1 MGLYP
6 DAPYRPLPPPPAPDD
21 VLDATRITRR
31 LQALGAA
38 LDDLQGQAK
47 RFARWRARKAA
58 GRTSRN
64 WPLRPGRA
72 PGQLKAKSRRQEVHD
87 VLSDLHWFAFEA
99 MEKPDT
105 S

>member
-1 MGLYP
+1 
-6 DAPYRPLPPPPAPDD
+6 
-21 VLDATRITRR
+21 V
-31 LQALGAA
+31 
-38 LDDLQGQAK
+38 
-47 RFARWRARKAA
+47 A
-58 GRTSRN
+58 GRTRRN

-72 PGQLKAKSRRQEVHD
+72 PGQLKAKNRRPEVHD